1 MSEIVL
7 NILSNVYEVLMFD
20 VKIIDLPIKAEQQ
33 LKIQLDNMLKQ
44 WGVFSIIEFSLC
56 VEI

>member
-1 MSEIVL
+1 MSEIVV
-7 NILSNVYEVLMFD
+7 NILSNVSLMLRFD

-44 WGVFSIIEFSLC
+44 WGFFSIIEFSLC